1 MLYTYQYKKFLNPEV
16 RVPRSEIRPRNIYR
30 ISSYKT
36 GDPITKTGQDMRY
49 VFVIG
54 KVDEKIHCIKLN
66 EIKPIDFIQ
75 FLNKIRNK
83 QIPIKEDQ
91 KLEEVLKKF
100 GKDGKQL
107 FESYVKNNPKIYSTK
122 LSSYRT
128 YILPNITNAWEI
140 RFEEGFLKELFGIG
154 TTLEDRKQLI
164 RDEQSKDITPQE
176 RTPFPTTPD
185 NEITE

>member
-1 MLYTYQYKKFLNPEV
+1 MTFTNQYKRFLNPEV
-16 RVPRSEIRPRNIYR
+16 RVSRSEIRPRNIYR
-30 ISSYKT
+30 ISTYKA
-36 GDPITKTGQDMRY
+36 GDPPTKTGQDTRY

-54 KVDEKIHCIKLN
+54 KVDDKIHCIKLN

-107 FESYVKNNPKIYSTK
+107 FEGYIKNNLKIYSTK
-122 LSSYRT
+122 LSNYRT

-154 TTLEDRKQLI
+154 TTIEDRKQLI

-176 RTPFPTTPD
+176 RNPFPTTPD
-185 NEITE
+185 NQNAE